1 MSLRTLEEHIL
12 ALANY
17 LPNDRLF
24 AGKGVVGSTTYQILK
39 GTAYEMLTADGL
51 IKAFRREIIPDL
63 TIQFIAEWEKALG
76 IPDDCFPGTGDLN
89 ERRSHVLIKLAFL
102 GAQTTEDFQNVVD
115 IFTTGFIIT
124 NGVDDREAI
133 GFPMTFPLQ
142 IDNPISTE
150 DRFTIVIKTSVALG
164 PTFPIT
170 FPITFAVAQ
179 DAAIA
184 ECLVRKMA
192 PANVRV
198 IVREI

>member
-24 AGKGVVGSTTYQILK
+24 TSKGIVGSNIYQTLK
-39 GTAYEMLTADGL
+39 GTAFEMLTADGL
-51 IKAFRREIIPDL
+51 IKAFRQDIIPDL
-63 TIQFIAEWEKALG
+63 TVQFIDEWERVLG
-76 IPDDCFPGTGDLN
+76 IPDDCFPATGDLT

-115 IFTTGFIIT
+115 IFTQGFTIT
-124 NGVDDREAI
+124 NGVDDREEI

-142 IDNPISTE
+142 LDNPIDTE
-150 DRFTIVIKTSVALG
+150 DRFTIVIKTSVPLG
-164 PTFPIT
+164 PTFPLT
-170 FPITFAVAQ
+170 FPITFSVAQ

-198 IVREI
+198 VIREI